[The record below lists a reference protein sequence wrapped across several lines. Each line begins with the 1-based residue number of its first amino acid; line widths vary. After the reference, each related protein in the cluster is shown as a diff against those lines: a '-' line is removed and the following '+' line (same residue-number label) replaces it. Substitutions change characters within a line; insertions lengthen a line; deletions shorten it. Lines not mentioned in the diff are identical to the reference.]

1 MNTMKYIALF
11 FLLLGLSSCSTF
23 NCTPLERYI
32 GGEANLISLGHT
44 IAEDL
49 THTAFPPLTMKN
61 PNKPILTT
69 TFVNNNNLQQTSKF
83 TRTLQSHIASGLVQ
97 LGYTV
102 QEINMRKDLLVQP
115 ESGET
120 MLTRHLENMRGDYKA
135 QAILVGTISITNRT
149 MYIAA
154 RLVNPKT
161 TNIISAKDYKFC
173 MDDNVLAMFGLQRV
187 SDELIED
194 CIGEPRK
201 PLLNYIF

>member
-1 MNTMKYIALF
+1 MKYFSL
-11 FLLLGLSSCSTF
+11 FLLLFGLSSCATF
-23 NCTPLERYI
+23 NCTPLEKYL
-32 GGEANLISLGHT
+32 GGEENLIGLGYT
-44 IAEDL
+44 IATDL
-49 THTAFPPLTMKN
+49 TNTAFPPLVPRN
-61 PNKPILTT
+61 PNKPILAT

-102 QEINMRKDLLVQP
+102 QEINLRKDLVVQP

-120 MLTRHLENMRGDYKA
+120 MLTRDLEYMRGDYKA

-149 MYIAA
+149 MYITA

-187 SDELIED
+187 TNDLSDD
-194 CIGEPRK
+194 CIDEPRQ
-201 PLLNYIF
+201 PLLNHIF

>member
-1 MNTMKYIALF
+1 MKYIALF
-11 FLLLGLSSCSTF
+11 LTLAALSGCSTF
-23 NCTPLERYI
+23 NCTPLEKYL
-32 GGEANLISLGHT
+32 GGEQNLIALGYT

-49 THTAFPPLTMKN
+49 TSTAFPPLTSRN

-69 TFVNNNNLQQTSKF
+69 TFVNNHNMQQTSKF

-102 QEINMRKDLLVQP
+102 QEINLRKDLLVQP

-149 MYIAA
+149 MYITA
-154 RLVNPKT
+154 RLVNPKN

-187 SDELIED
+187 SSEICDD
-194 CIGEPRK
+194 CIDEPRQ
-201 PLLNYIF
+201 PLLNHIF